1 MEGNNLNNEN
11 KISKN
16 KIRIFVDGSCDS
28 NCGFSTIAYNIQ
40 DGVIINKKFVRL
52 DFIHNKHFAKRID
65 CDSPFSAEID
75 AIELGFNVFRSC
87 VNFNSLFK
95 KLPVRVKSD
104 AIFAVKYITKKK
116 ISEGFEFDDTQLHK
130 MDLLHIQYKCLRT
143 LYPNFEL
150 SFIPSKNNLAH
161 YNAYEKL
168 KWERAL
174 YFDKKVG
181 VENG

>member
-1 MEGNNLNNEN
+1 MNNEN

-16 KIRIFVDGSCDS
+16 KIRIFVDGSCDCD
-28 NCGFSTIAYNIQ
+28 CGFSTIAYNIQ

-116 ISEGFEFDDTQLHK
+116 ITEGFEFDDIQLHK

-174 YFDKKVG
+174 YFDNKVG

>member
-1 MEGNNLNNEN
+1 MNNEN

-116 ISEGFEFDDTQLHK
+116 ITEGFEFDGTQLHK

-174 YFDKKVG
+174 YFDNKVG

>member
-1 MEGNNLNNEN
+1 MEVTSLS
-11 KISKN
+11 KINKN

-28 NCGFSTIAYNIQ
+28 NYGFSTIAYNIQ
-40 DGVIINKKFVRL
+40 DGFVINKKFVKL

-65 CDSPFSAEID
+65 CSSPVDAEID

-87 VNFNSLFK
+87 VNFNPIFK
-95 KLPVRVKSD
+95 KFPVRVKSD
-104 AIFAVKYITKKK
+104 SIFAIKYITKKK
-116 ISEGFEFDDTQLHK
+116 ITEGFEFNDVQLHK
-130 MDLLHIQYKCLRT
+130 MGLLHIQYKCLKA